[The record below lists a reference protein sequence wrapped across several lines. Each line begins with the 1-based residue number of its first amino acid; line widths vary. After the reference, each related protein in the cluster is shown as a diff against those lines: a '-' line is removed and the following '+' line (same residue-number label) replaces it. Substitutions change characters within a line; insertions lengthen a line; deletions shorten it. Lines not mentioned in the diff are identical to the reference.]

1 MKPREDERHDDVMM
15 AYKKIITELH
25 REDERH
31 DDVMMAYEKII
42 TELHDIALSLKAMSG
57 RNVVKTNE
65 PTKKEGYVEQYFKR
79 SDPKDV
85 IADSR

>member
-1 MKPREDERHDDVMM
+1 MKP
-15 AYKKIITELH
+15 

-57 RNVVKTNE
+57 RNVVTTNE
-65 PTKKEGYVEQYFKR
+65 PPKKEGYVASYFRR
-79 SDPKDV
+79 SDLKDDTD
-85 IADSR
+85 DSR